1 LLVGNLLE
9 ATGNLGAGELAGGRP
24 VLYPPPTW
32 QIINAVALIA
42 ALGLCAVAGGAV
54 GAYLRGARR
63 GIREGAGVRTFTL
76 WLGSTK
82 GLLAVFVAVYA
93 AAVLSWGLVVV
104 MFDRYLWLL
113 VLPLYALLLARPGPV
128 EEPAETRASARMT
141 PSRGLPPV
149 TTVLDTLAI
158 GLSAILLAG
167 LALTSVV
174 LLANADAFEAARWRM
189 GERAVARGIPAGTV
203 DAGLEWV
210 AFHATGVA
218 KPYAKAPDGWSR
230 YDAWWPSFRLCAMAS
245 TSPIDRPDLTLID
258 VNPAAYRLLLVAGP
272 TQPLYLYRAA
282 GAGCP

>member
-1 LLVGNLLE
+1 
-9 ATGNLGAGELAGGRP
+9 
-24 VLYPPPTW
+24 
-32 QIINAVALIA
+32 
-42 ALGLCAVAGGAV
+42 
-54 GAYLRGARR
+54 
-63 GIREGAGVRTFTL
+63 
-76 WLGSTK
+76 
-82 GLLAVFVAVYA
+82 
-93 AAVLSWGLVVV
+93 
-104 MFDRYLWLL
+104 
-113 VLPLYALLLARPGPV
+113 
-128 EEPAETRASARMT
+128 MT